1 MDEIT
6 TVKNQV
12 KFAGWISMVEGCQNS
27 GLSIRT
33 WCKENNVC
41 YKTYL
46 YRLRRL
52 RQMFL
57 QEHSKEITPEIT
69 PLSIV
74 QTPTVESKD
83 ITLQLDGISIV
94 IPKGTDED
102 SITTVLRAVKSAW

>member
-12 KFAGWISMVEGCQNS
+12 KFAGWISMVEECQNS

-46 YRLRRL
+46 YRLR
-52 RQMFL
+52 
-57 QEHSKEITPEIT
+57 
-69 PLSIV
+69 
-74 QTPTVESKD
+74 
-83 ITLQLDGISIV
+83 
-94 IPKGTDED
+94 
-102 SITTVLRAVKSAW
+102 KSV

>member
-12 KFAGWISMVEGCQNS
+12 KFAGWISMVEECQNS

-33 WCKENNVC
+33 WCNVC

>member
-12 KFAGWISMVEGCQNS
+12 KFAGWISMVEECQNS

-69 PLSIV
+69 PLRMPQSLHQQLSYRASEEGVSLNQYIV
-74 QTPTVESKD
+74 YELGKAMGQ
-83 ITLQLDGISIV
+83 
-94 IPKGTDED
+94 
-102 SITTVLRAVKSAW
+102 

>member
-12 KFAGWISMVEGCQNS
+12 KFAGWISMVEECQNS

-57 QEHSKEITPEIT
+57 QGKRQTMR
-69 PLSIV
+69 PLHLICCDTRLTRNV
-74 QTPTVESKD
+74 PY
-83 ITLQLDGISIV
+83 
-94 IPKGTDED
+94 
-102 SITTVLRAVKSAW
+102 A

>member
-12 KFAGWISMVEGCQNS
+12 KFAGWISMVEECQSS

-57 QEHSKEITPEIT
+57 QERSKEITPEIT

-94 IPKGTDED
+94 IPKGVDEN

>member
-12 KFAGWISMVEGCQNS
+12 KFAGWISMVEECQNS

-41 YKTYL
+41 YKAYL

-57 QEHSKEITPEIT
+57 QEHSKEITPEMDCGEKC
-69 PLSIV
+69 IV
-74 QTPTVESKD
+74 GYNT
-83 ITLQLDGISIV
+83 ISIY
-94 IPKGTDED
+94 PY
-102 SITTVLRAVKSAW
+102 

>member
-12 KFAGWISMVEGCQNS
+12 NFAGWISMVEECQNS

-46 YRLRRL
+46 LSAY
-52 RQMFL
+52 
-57 QEHSKEITPEIT
+57 EI
-69 PLSIV
+69 LH
-74 QTPTVESKD
+74 D
-83 ITLQLDGISIV
+83 Y
-94 IPKGTDED
+94 
-102 SITTVLRAVKSAW
+102 SANTGC